1 VSNARGSSARFDG
14 EASAGKNTRTCLE
27 LAGAMPTHPSTS
39 GFDRL
44 SVCLSEFEVVF
55 LIDHDTLELMLAD
68 RRIWLAVL

>member
-1 VSNARGSSARFDG
+1 LTARLRPGR
-14 EASAGKNTRTCLE
+14 TRERALE
-27 LAGAMPTHPSTS
+27 VAGAMPTHPSTS

>member
-1 VSNARGSSARFDG
+1 MQ
-14 EASAGKNTRTCLE
+14 ASHR
-27 LAGAMPTHPSTS
+27 LAVAMPTHPSTR

-68 RRIWLAVL
+68 RRMWLAVL